1 MVEHDLVSTL
11 VLLAVVMLAALF
23 FAEGRS
29 RNRIRGQLQ
38 RKPARRPRSH
48 THRHR

>member
-1 MVEHDLVSTL
+1 MVEHDLVSIL
-11 VLLAVVMLAALF
+11 VLLAVLMLAVLF

-38 RKPARRPRSH
+38 RKSARRPRSH
-48 THRHR
+48 THRHP